1 MIIKLPIVTKKE
13 FNEET
18 QKVEIERGTLEVEID
33 TSFKAHLKWEEQG
46 FGNALGGIDL
56 KTYTERVQNAL
67 ESNNPGK
74 VELLGLL
81 KLLYCYI
88 NSQKLPTFKDFLA
101 LFDLEVASEILEKIR
116 VVLEQVSKSAIT
128 SKN

>member
-18 QKVEIERGTLEVEID
+18 QELIVEKGTLDVEID

-46 FGNALGGIDL
+46 FGQALGGIDL
-56 KTYTERVQNAL
+56 RTYTERVQAIL
-67 ESNNPGK
+67 DSKNPGK
-74 VELLGLL
+74 LELLSLL

-88 NSQKLPTFKDFLA
+88 NSTKLPTFKDFLG
-101 LFDLEVASEILEKIR
+101 LFDIEIAEEVLEKIR
-116 VVLEQVSKSAIT
+116 VVLEQVGKSAT
-128 SKN
+128 KN

>member
-1 MIIKLPIVTKKE
+1 MIVKLPIIIKKE

-18 QKVEIERGTLEVEID
+18 QELVVEKGTLDVEID

-46 FGNALGGIDL
+46 FGQVLGGIDL
-56 KTYTERVQNAL
+56 KTYTDRVQAML
-67 ESNNPGK
+67 ESKKPSQ
-74 VELLGLL
+74 VELLSLL

-88 NSQKLPTFKDFLA
+88 NSNKLPTFKDFLG
-101 LFDLEVASEILEKIR
+101 LFDFEIAEEILAKIR
-116 VVLEQVSKSAIT
+116 VVLEQVSKSA

>member
-1 MIIKLPIVTKKE
+1 MIVKLPIITKKE

-18 QKVEIERGTLEVEID
+18 QELLVEKGTLDVEVD

-46 FGNALGGIDL
+46 FGQALGGIDL
-56 KTYTERVQNAL
+56 RTYTERVQNMLA
-67 ESNNPGK
+67 SATPNN
-74 VELLGLL
+74 VELLSLL

-88 NSQKLPTFKDFLA
+88 NSSKLPSFKDFLG
-101 LFDLEVASEILEKIR
+101 LFDFEIANEILEKIR
-116 VVLEQVSKSAIT
+116 VVLEQVSKSA

>member
-1 MIIKLPIVTKKE
+1 MLIKLPIVTKKE

-18 QKVEIERGTLEVEID
+18 KELVVERGSIEVEID

-56 KTYTERVQNAL
+56 KTYTERVQAAL
-67 ESNNPGK
+67 TGSKPSK
-74 VELLGLL
+74 VELLSLL

-88 NSQKLPTFKDFLA
+88 NSQKLPTFKDFLG
-101 LFDLEVASEILEKIR
+101 LFDFEVADEILDKIR
-116 VVLEQVSKSAIT
+116 VVLEQVSKSA